1 MRMRLLLRRLTVSSP
16 RMSVRSSLPWPL
28 RWALGALVLG
38 FSAAL
43 ALWAFEFGKDIAG
56 LDRHTERE
64 FLVLRA
70 QVDDLNAQLAKAQEV
85 ANTSQSLLTT
95 EQVTQ
100 EQLALQIKQLQSDNE
115 TLRSDLGF
123 FERLLPSAGGG
134 ALNIRGLQAE
144 RISSAQYKWQVL
156 IIQAAKNSP
165 EFTGKI
171 QVSLSGTLNGKSW
184 SINTHAAPEPVVVR
198 SYLRKEGLVEVPQQ
212 AVIKSITAQIER
224 DGSTV
229 SVHTTKL

>member
-1 MRMRLLLRRLTVSSP
+1 
-16 RMSVRSSLPWPL
+16 MSVRSSLPWPL
-28 RWALGALVLG
+28 RWAVGALALG

-43 ALWAFEFGKDIAG
+43 GLWAFEFGKDIAG
-56 LDRHTERE
+56 LDRYTERE

-70 QVDDLNAQLAKAQEV
+70 QVDDLTQQLSKAQEV

-95 EQVTQ
+95 EQVAQ

-115 TLRSDLGF
+115 MLRSDLGF

-144 RISSAQYKWQVL
+144 RISSDQYKWQVL

-165 EFTGKI
+165 EFRGTI
-171 QVSLSGTLNGKSW
+171 QVSLSGTLNGKPW
-184 SINTHAAPEPVVVR
+184 SVNTNAVPESVVVR
-198 SYLRKEGLVEVPQQ
+198 SYLRKEGVMDVPSQ
-212 AVIKSITAQIER
+212 AVVRSITAKIER

-229 SVHTTKL
+229 SVHTMKL

>member
-1 MRMRLLLRRLTVSSP
+1 
-16 RMSVRSSLPWPL
+16 MSVRSALPWPL
-28 RWALGALVLG
+28 RWAVGALALG

-43 ALWAFEFGKDIAG
+43 GLWAFEFGKDIAG

-95 EQVTQ
+95 EQVAQ

-144 RISSAQYKWQVL
+144 RISPAQYKWQVL

-171 QVSLSGTLNGKSW
+171 QVSLSGTLNGKPW
-184 SINTHAAPEPVVVR
+184 SINTNAVPEPVVVR

-224 DGSTV
+224 DGTTV

>member
-28 RWALGALVLG
+28 RWVVGALVLG

-70 QVDDLNAQLAKAQEV
+70 QVDDLNEQLAKAQEV

-95 EQVTQ
+95 EQVAQ

-144 RISSAQYKWQVL
+144 RISPSQYKWQVL
-156 IIQAAKNSP
+156 IIQATKNSP
-165 EFTGKI
+165 EFAGKI
-171 QVSLSGTLNGKSW
+171 QVSLSGTLNGKPW
-184 SINTHAAPEPVVVR
+184 SINTHAEPEPVVVR

-224 DGSTV
+224 DGSTI

>member
-1 MRMRLLLRRLTVSSP
+1 
-16 RMSVRSSLPWPL
+16 MSVRSSLPWPL
-28 RWALGALVLG
+28 RWAVGALALG

-43 ALWAFEFGKDIAG
+43 GLWAFEFGKDIAG
-56 LDRHTERE
+56 LDRYTERE

-70 QVDDLNAQLAKAQEV
+70 QVDDLTQQLSKAQEV

-95 EQVTQ
+95 EQVAQ

-115 TLRSDLGF
+115 MLRSDLGF

-144 RISSAQYKWQVL
+144 RISSDQYKWQVL

-165 EFTGKI
+165 EFRGTI
-171 QVSLSGTLNGKSW
+171 QVSLSGTLNGKPW
-184 SINTHAAPEPVVVR
+184 SVNTNAEPESVVVR
-198 SYLRKEGLVEVPQQ
+198 SYLRKEGVMDVPSQ
-212 AVIKSITAQIER
+212 AVITSITAQIER
-224 DGSTV
+224 NGSTV

>member
-1 MRMRLLLRRLTVSSP
+1 
-16 RMSVRSSLPWPL
+16 MSVRSSLPWPL
-28 RWALGALVLG
+28 RWAVGALVLG

-64 FLVLRA
+64 FLALRA
-70 QVDDLNAQLAKAQEV
+70 QVDDLTVQLAKAQEV
-85 ANTSQSLLTT
+85 ANTAQSLLTT
-95 EQVTQ
+95 EQVAQ
-100 EQLALQIKQLQSDNE
+100 EQLGLQIKQLQSDNE
-115 TLRSDLGF
+115 MLRSDLGF

-165 EFTGKI
+165 EFNGKI
-171 QVSLSGTLNGKSW
+171 QVSLSGTLNGKPW
-184 SINTHAAPEPVVVR
+184 SINTNASPEPVVVR
-198 SYLRKEGLVEVPQQ
+198 SYLRKEGLIEVPQQ

>member
-28 RWALGALVLG
+28 RWVVGALVLG

-56 LDRHTERE
+56 LDRYTERE
-64 FLVLRA
+64 FLALRA
-70 QVDDLNAQLAKAQEV
+70 QVDDLTVQLAKAQEV

-95 EQVTQ
+95 EQVAQ
-100 EQLALQIKQLQSDNE
+100 EQLGLQIKQLQSDNE
-115 TLRSDLGF
+115 MLRSDLGF

-144 RISSAQYKWQVL
+144 RISPDQYKWQVL

-165 EFTGKI
+165 EFRGTI
-171 QVSLSGTLNGKSW
+171 QVSLSGTLNGKPW
-184 SINTHAAPEPVVVR
+184 SVNTNAEPESVVVR
-198 SYLRKEGLVEVPQQ
+198 SYLRKEGVMDVPSQ
-212 AVIKSITAQIER
+212 AVITSITAQIER
-224 DGSTV
+224 NGSTV

>member
-16 RMSVRSSLPWPL
+16 RISVRSALPWPL
-28 RWALGALVLG
+28 RWAVGALALG

-56 LDRHTERE
+56 LDRYTERE
-64 FLVLRA
+64 FLVLRD
-70 QVDDLNAQLAKAQEV
+70 QVDDLTQRLGIAQEV

-95 EQVTQ
+95 EQVAQ

-115 TLRSDLGF
+115 MLRSDLGF

-134 ALNIRGLQAE
+134 ALNIRGLQAD
-144 RISSAQYKWQVL
+144 RISPNQYKWQVL

-165 EFTGKI
+165 DFKGTI
-171 QVSLSGTLNGKSW
+171 QVSLAGTLDGKPW
-184 SINTHAAPEPVVVR
+184 SINTNAEPEPVVVS
-198 SYLRKEGLVEVPQQ
+198 SYLRKEGLIEVPQQ
-212 AVIKSITAQIER
+212 ALIKSITAQIER

-229 SVHTTKL
+229 SVHTMKL

>member
-1 MRMRLLLRRLTVSSP
+1 
-16 RMSVRSSLPWPL
+16 MSVRSSLPWPL
-28 RWALGALVLG
+28 RWAVGALALG

-43 ALWAFEFGKDIAG
+43 GLWAFEFGKDIAG
-56 LDRHTERE
+56 LDRYTERE

-70 QVDDLNAQLAKAQEV
+70 QVDDLTQQLSKAQEV

-95 EQVTQ
+95 EQVAQ

-115 TLRSDLGF
+115 MLRSDLGF

-144 RISSAQYKWQVL
+144 RISTEQYKWQVL

-165 EFTGKI
+165 EFRGTI
-171 QVSLSGTLNGKSW
+171 QVSLSGTLNGKPW
-184 SINTHAAPEPVVVR
+184 SVNTNAVPESVVVR
-198 SYLRKEGLVEVPQQ
+198 SYLRKEGVMDVPSQ
-212 AVIKSITAQIER
+212 AVVRSITAKIER

-229 SVHTTKL
+229 SVHTMKL

>member
-16 RMSVRSSLPWPL
+16 RMSVRSALPWPL
-28 RWALGALVLG
+28 RWAVGALALG

-43 ALWAFEFGKDIAG
+43 GLWAFEFGKDIAG

-70 QVDDLNAQLAKAQEV
+70 QVDDLNAQLAIAQEV
-85 ANTSQSLLTT
+85 ANTAQSLLTT
-95 EQVTQ
+95 EQVAQ
-100 EQLALQIKQLQSDNE
+100 EQLALQIKKLQSDNE

-144 RISSAQYKWQVL
+144 RISPAQFKWQVL

-171 QVSLSGTLNGKSW
+171 QVSLSGTLNGKPW
-184 SINTHAAPEPVVVR
+184 SINTNATPEPVVVR

>member
-28 RWALGALVLG
+28 RWAVGALVLG

-70 QVDDLNAQLAKAQEV
+70 QVDDLTVQLAKAQEV

-95 EQVTQ
+95 EQVAQ
-100 EQLALQIKQLQSDNE
+100 EQLGLQIKQLQSDNE
-115 TLRSDLGF
+115 MLRSDLGF

-144 RISSAQYKWQVL
+144 RISPAQYKWQVL

-165 EFTGKI
+165 EFSGTI
-171 QVSLSGTLNGKSW
+171 QVSLSGTLNGKPW
-184 SINTHAAPEPVVVR
+184 SINTNAVPEPVVVR
-198 SYLRKEGLVEVPQQ
+198 SYLRKEGLIEVPQQ

>member
-1 MRMRLLLRRLTVSSP
+1 MRMRLLFRRLTVSSP
-16 RMSVRSSLPWPL
+16 RISVRSALPWPL
-28 RWALGALVLG
+28 RWVVGALALG
-38 FSAAL
+38 FSASL

-70 QVDDLNAQLAKAQEV
+70 QVDELAQELGKAQEI
-85 ANTSQSLLTT
+85 ANTSQTLLTT
-95 EQVTQ
+95 EKVAQ

-134 ALNIRGLQAE
+134 ALNIRGLQAD
-144 RISSAQYKWQVL
+144 RISPSQYKWQVL

-165 EFTGKI
+165 DFVGTI
-171 QVSLSGTLNGKSW
+171 QVSLSGTLSGKPW
-184 SINTHAAPEPVVVR
+184 SINTNQTPESVVVS
-198 SYLRKEGLVEVPQQ
+198 SYLRKEGLIEVPQL

-224 DGSTV
+224 NGSTV
-229 SVHTTKL
+229 SVHTMRL

>member
-28 RWALGALVLG
+28 RWAVGALVLG

-56 LDRHTERE
+56 LDRYTERE
-64 FLVLRA
+64 FLALRA
-70 QVDDLNAQLAKAQEV
+70 QVDDLTVQLSKAQEV

-95 EQVTQ
+95 EQVAQ
-100 EQLALQIKQLQSDNE
+100 EQLGLQIKQLQSDNE
-115 TLRSDLGF
+115 MLRSDLGF

-144 RISSAQYKWQVL
+144 RISPAQYKWQVL

-165 EFTGKI
+165 EFSGTI
-171 QVSLSGTLNGKSW
+171 QVSLSGTLNGKPW
-184 SINTHAAPEPVVVR
+184 SINTHAAPDPVVVR
-198 SYLRKEGLVEVPQQ
+198 SYLRKEGLIEVPQQ

-224 DGSTV
+224 NGSTV

>member
-1 MRMRLLLRRLTVSSP
+1 
-16 RMSVRSSLPWPL
+16 MSVRSSLPWPL
-28 RWALGALVLG
+28 RWAVGALALG

-43 ALWAFEFGKDIAG
+43 GLWAFEFGKDIAG
-56 LDRHTERE
+56 LDRYTERE

-70 QVDDLNAQLAKAQEV
+70 QVDDLTQQLSKAQEV

-95 EQVTQ
+95 EQVAQ

-115 TLRSDLGF
+115 MLRSDLGF

-144 RISSAQYKWQVL
+144 RISSDQYKWQVL

-165 EFTGKI
+165 EFRGTI
-171 QVSLSGTLNGKSW
+171 QVSLSGTLNGKPW
-184 SINTHAAPEPVVVR
+184 SVNTNAEPESVVVR
-198 SYLRKEGLVEVPQQ
+198 SYLRKEGVMDVPSQ
-212 AVIKSITAQIER
+212 AVVRSITAKIER

-229 SVHTTKL
+229 SVHTMKL

>member
-16 RMSVRSSLPWPL
+16 RMSVRSALPWPL
-28 RWALGALVLG
+28 RWAVGALALG

-43 ALWAFEFGKDIAG
+43 GLWAFEFGKDIAG

-95 EQVTQ
+95 EQVAQ

-144 RISSAQYKWQVL
+144 RISPAQYKWQVL

-171 QVSLSGTLNGKSW
+171 QVSLSGTLNGKPW
-184 SINTHAAPEPVVVR
+184 SINTNAVPEPVVVR

-224 DGSTV
+224 DGTTV

>member
-1 MRMRLLLRRLTVSSP
+1 
-16 RMSVRSSLPWPL
+16 MSVRSSLPWPL
-28 RWALGALVLG
+28 RWAVGALVLG

-64 FLVLRA
+64 FLALRA
-70 QVDDLNAQLAKAQEV
+70 EVDDLTVQLAKAQEV

-95 EQVTQ
+95 EQVAQ
-100 EQLALQIKQLQSDNE
+100 EQLGLQIKQLQSDNE
-115 TLRSDLGF
+115 MLRSDLGF

-144 RISSAQYKWQVL
+144 RISPAQYKWQVL

-165 EFTGKI
+165 EFRGTI
-171 QVSLSGTLNGKSW
+171 QVSLSGTLNGKPW
-184 SINTHAAPEPVVVR
+184 SVNTNAVPESVVVR
-198 SYLRKEGLVEVPQQ
+198 SYLRKEGVMDVPSQ
-212 AVIKSITAQIER
+212 AVVRSITAKIER

-229 SVHTTKL
+229 SVHTMKL

>member
-1 MRMRLLLRRLTVSSP
+1 
-16 RMSVRSSLPWPL
+16 
-28 RWALGALVLG
+28 VLG

-70 QVDDLNAQLAKAQEV
+70 QVDDLNEQLAKAQEV

-95 EQVTQ
+95 EQVAQ

-144 RISSAQYKWQVL
+144 RISPSQYKWQVL
-156 IIQAAKNSP
+156 IIQATKNSP
-165 EFTGKI
+165 EFAGKI
-171 QVSLSGTLNGKSW
+171 QVSLSGTLNGKPW
-184 SINTHAAPEPVVVR
+184 SINTHAEPEPVVVR

-224 DGSTV
+224 DGSTI

>member
-1 MRMRLLLRRLTVSSP
+1 
-16 RMSVRSSLPWPL
+16 MSVRSSLPWPL
-28 RWALGALVLG
+28 RWAVGALALG

-43 ALWAFEFGKDIAG
+43 GLWAFEFGKDIAG

-70 QVDDLNAQLAKAQEV
+70 QIDDLGQQLSKAQEV
-85 ANTSQSLLTT
+85 ANTAQSLLTT
-95 EQVTQ
+95 EQVAQ

-115 TLRSDLGF
+115 MLRSDLGF
-123 FERLLPSAGGG
+123 FERLLPSTGGG

-144 RISSAQYKWQVL
+144 RISPDQYKWQVL

-165 EFTGKI
+165 DFVGTI
-171 QVSLSGTLNGKSW
+171 QVSLSGTLNAKPW
-184 SINTHAAPEPVVVR
+184 SVQANGTPESVVVR
-198 SYLRKEGLVEVPQQ
+198 SYLRKEGLIEVPQQ
-212 AVIKSITAQIER
+212 ALVKSITAKIER

-229 SVHTTKL
+229 SVHTMKL

>member
-1 MRMRLLLRRLTVSSP
+1 
-16 RMSVRSSLPWPL
+16 MSVRSSLPWPL
-28 RWALGALVLG
+28 RWAVGALALG

-43 ALWAFEFGKDIAG
+43 GLWAFEFGKDIAG
-56 LDRHTERE
+56 LDRYTERE

-70 QVDDLNAQLAKAQEV
+70 QVDDLTQQLSKAQEV

-95 EQVTQ
+95 EQVAQ

-115 TLRSDLGF
+115 MLRSDLGF

-144 RISSAQYKWQVL
+144 RISTEQYKWQVL

-165 EFTGKI
+165 EFRGTI
-171 QVSLSGTLNGKSW
+171 QVSLSGTLNGKPW
-184 SINTHAAPEPVVVR
+184 SVNTNAEPESVVVR
-198 SYLRKEGLVEVPQQ
+198 SYLRKEGVMDVPSQ
-212 AVIKSITAQIER
+212 AVVRSITAKIER

-229 SVHTTKL
+229 SVHTMKL

>member
-1 MRMRLLLRRLTVSSP
+1 
-16 RMSVRSSLPWPL
+16 
-28 RWALGALVLG
+28 
-38 FSAAL
+38 L
-43 ALWAFEFGKDIAG
+43 A
-56 LDRHTERE
+56 
-64 FLVLRA
+64 LRA
-70 QVDDLNAQLAKAQEV
+70 QVDDLTVQLAKAQEV

-95 EQVTQ
+95 EQVAQ
-100 EQLALQIKQLQSDNE
+100 EQLGLQIKQLQSDNE
-115 TLRSDLGF
+115 MLRSDLGF

-165 EFTGKI
+165 EFNGKI
-171 QVSLSGTLNGKSW
+171 QVSLSGTLNGKPW
-184 SINTHAAPEPVVVR
+184 SINTNASPEPVVVR
-198 SYLRKEGLVEVPQQ
+198 SYLRKEGLIEVPQQ

>member
-1 MRMRLLLRRLTVSSP
+1 
-16 RMSVRSSLPWPL
+16 MSVRSSLPWPL
-28 RWALGALVLG
+28 RWAVGALALG

-43 ALWAFEFGKDIAG
+43 GLWAFEFGKDIAG
-56 LDRHTERE
+56 LDRYTERE

-70 QVDDLNAQLAKAQEV
+70 QVDDLTQQLSKAQEI

-95 EQVTQ
+95 EQVAQ

-115 TLRSDLGF
+115 MLRSDLGF

-144 RISSAQYKWQVL
+144 RISTEQYKWQVL

-165 EFTGKI
+165 EFRGTI
-171 QVSLSGTLNGKSW
+171 QVSLSGTLNGKPW
-184 SINTHAAPEPVVVR
+184 SINTNDVPESVVVR
-198 SYLRKEGLVEVPQQ
+198 SYLRKEGVMDVPSQ
-212 AVIKSITAQIER
+212 AVVRSITAKIER

-229 SVHTTKL
+229 SVHTMKL

>member
-28 RWALGALVLG
+28 RWAVGALVLG

-56 LDRHTERE
+56 LDRYTERE

-70 QVDDLNAQLAKAQEV
+70 QVDDLTAQLAKAQEV

-95 EQVTQ
+95 EQVAQ
-100 EQLALQIKQLQSDNE
+100 EQLGLQIKQLQSDNE
-115 TLRSDLGF
+115 MLRSDLGF
-123 FERLLPSAGGG
+123 FERLLPSAGG
-134 ALNIRGLQAE
+134 ATLNIRGLQAE
-144 RISSAQYKWQVL
+144 RIASTQYKWQVL

-165 EFTGKI
+165 EFTGTI
-171 QVSLSGTLNGKSW
+171 QVSLSGTLGGKPW
-184 SINTHAAPEPVVVR
+184 SIKANGSPESVVVR
-198 SYLRKEGLVEVPQQ
+198 SYLRKEGLIEVPSQ
-212 AVIKSITAQIER
+212 AVVKSITAQIER

-229 SVHTTKL
+229 SVHTMNL

>member
-28 RWALGALVLG
+28 RWVVGALVLG

-64 FLVLRA
+64 FLVLRT
-70 QVDDLNAQLAKAQEV
+70 QIDDLTAQLAKAQEV
-85 ANTSQSLLTT
+85 ANTAQSLLTT
-95 EQVTQ
+95 EQVAQ
-100 EQLALQIKQLQSDNE
+100 EQLGLQIKKLQSDNE
-115 TLRSDLGF
+115 MLRSDLGF

-134 ALNIRGLQAE
+134 DLNIRGLQAE
-144 RISSAQYKWQVL
+144 RISPAQYKWQVL

-165 EFTGKI
+165 EFAGKI
-171 QVSLSGTLNGKSW
+171 QVSLSGTLNGKPW
-184 SINTHAAPEPVVVR
+184 SINTNATPEPVVVR

>member
-16 RMSVRSSLPWPL
+16 RMSVRSALPWPL
-28 RWALGALVLG
+28 RWAVGALALG

-43 ALWAFEFGKDIAG
+43 GLWAFEFGKDIAG

-70 QVDDLNAQLAKAQEV
+70 QVDDLNAQLAIAQEV
-85 ANTSQSLLTT
+85 ANTAQSLLTT
-95 EQVTQ
+95 EQVAQ

-144 RISSAQYKWQVL
+144 RISPAQFKWQVL

-171 QVSLSGTLNGKSW
+171 QVSLSGTLNGKPW
-184 SINTHAAPEPVVVR
+184 SINTNATPEPVVVR

>member
-1 MRMRLLLRRLTVSSP
+1 
-16 RMSVRSSLPWPL
+16 MSVRSSLPWPL
-28 RWALGALVLG
+28 RWVVGALVLG

-64 FLVLRA
+64 FMVLRT
-70 QVDDLNAQLAKAQEV
+70 QVDDLTAQLAKAQEV
-85 ANTSQSLLTT
+85 ANTAQSLLTT
-95 EQVTQ
+95 EQVAQ

-144 RISSAQYKWQVL
+144 RISPAQYKWQVL

-165 EFTGKI
+165 EFTGRI
-171 QVSLSGTLNGKSW
+171 QVSLSGTLNGKPW
-184 SINTHAAPEPVVVR
+184 SINTNATPEAVVVR

>member
-1 MRMRLLLRRLTVSSP
+1 
-16 RMSVRSSLPWPL
+16 MSVRSSLPWPL
-28 RWALGALVLG
+28 RWAVGALALG

-43 ALWAFEFGKDIAG
+43 GLWAFEFGKDIAG

-70 QVDDLNAQLAKAQEV
+70 QVDDLGQQLSKAQEV
-85 ANTSQSLLTT
+85 ANTAQSLLTT
-95 EQVTQ
+95 EQVAQ

-115 TLRSDLGF
+115 MLRSDLGF

-144 RISSAQYKWQVL
+144 RISPDQYKWQVL

-165 EFTGKI
+165 DFVGTI
-171 QVSLSGTLNGKSW
+171 QVSLSGTLNGSPW
-184 SINTHAAPEPVVVR
+184 SIHAHATPESVVVS
-198 SYLRKEGLVEVPQQ
+198 SYLRKEGLIEVPEQ
-212 AVIKSITAQIER
+212 ALVKSITAKIER
-224 DGSTV
+224 DGRTV
-229 SVHTTKL
+229 SVHTMKL